1 MRYFRRLPPQ
11 LRAFSVAGLL
21 LPLAGIALL
30 VPMLFARSLALP
42 PALADYARIPG
53 LALNLMII
61 GGGLTLVVNGY
72 TTRFHV
78 TEGALYP
85 FATWRSQART
95 AALLAL
101 LPLCALLLMYAAPA
115 ASPAFHA
122 APTVTILGAIVLVI
136 AYQYTGRG
144 KAVRKASAAGE

>member
-61 GGGLTLVVNGY
+61 GGGLTTGSQWLYHALPCHRGRAVPIRDVAQP
-72 TTRFHV
+72 
-78 TEGALYP
+78 GADRRAAGSL
-85 FATWRSQART
+85 
-95 AALLAL
+95 AALRAAADVRRAGGLAR
-101 LPLCALLLMYAAPA
+101 LPRRANGHHTRRHRPRDRL
-115 ASPAFHA
+115 SIHWS
-122 APTVTILGAIVLVI
+122 G
-136 AYQYTGRG
+136 QSR
-144 KAVRKASAAGE
+144 